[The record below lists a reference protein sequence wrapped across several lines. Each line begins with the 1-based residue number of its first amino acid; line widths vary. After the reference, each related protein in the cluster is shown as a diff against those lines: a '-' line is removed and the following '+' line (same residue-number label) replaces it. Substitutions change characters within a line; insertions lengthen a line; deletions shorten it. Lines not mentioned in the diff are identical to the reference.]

1 MTIITDIS
9 FWQNDPTTPQS
20 VDFDVMAL
28 NADGVILRCGQ
39 NLWVDKDFKKY
50 WEASRGKLPRGSYW
64 FYDSRVSPKQQAQL
78 WANTLGGDFGEMPH
92 FADFEDKYGGNF
104 GRWQDWYNFLEEAG
118 RLIPNIAIYT
128 GYYYWIE
135 RTLSAGIT
143 LQQLAYFGK
152 YPLWIAAYNTTAPRI
167 PAPWKEWTFWQFTDN
182 GDGAK
187 YGVESKNIDLNHFNG
202 TAEEFRQSYGL
213 PSCLSTIQAKY
224 GSTIVE
230 YKKV

>member
-9 FWQNDPTTPQS
+9 YYQNDPTTPQS

-28 NADGVILRCGQ
+28 NADGVILRAGQ
-39 NLWVDKDFKKY
+39 NLWIDRDFKKY
-50 WEASRGKLPRGSYW
+50 WEASRGKLPRGSYF

-92 FADFEDKYGGNF
+92 FADFEDRYGGNF
-104 GRWQDWYNFLEEAG
+104 GRWQDWYDFLEEAG
-118 RLIPNIAIYT
+118 RLIPRLGIYT

-143 LQQLAYFGK
+143 LSQLAYFGK
-152 YPLWIAAYNTTAPRI
+152 YPLWIAAYNTVAPRI

-202 TAEEFRQSYGL
+202 TEEEFRERYSL
-213 PSCLSTIQAKY
+213 PSRSFTVQAKY
-224 GSTIVE
+224 GSKIVE
-230 YKKV
+230 YRRK